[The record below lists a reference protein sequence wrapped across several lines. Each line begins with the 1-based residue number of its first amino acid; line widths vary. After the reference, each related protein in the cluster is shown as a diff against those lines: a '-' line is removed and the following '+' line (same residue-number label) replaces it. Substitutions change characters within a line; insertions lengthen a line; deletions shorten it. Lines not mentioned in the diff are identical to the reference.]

1 MDGRPTADDGA
12 IRTELSRL
20 SGGALVGRIAVD
32 RPAKLNVLNRRLCGR
47 LREAVQALGAREDV
61 RALVLSGVGGR
72 AFIGGADIAEMAAL
86 DPVSARGFIGD
97 LHAVC
102 LAVREAPVPVI
113 ARIEG
118 YCLGGGMEIA
128 ASCDMR
134 AAAAGAV
141 FGMPEVRAGIPSVIE
156 AALLPRLIGWGKTRE
171 LLLTGRTIDAAEA
184 LSCGFIEK
192 LTVRAELDEAVER
205 RLEAIAAAGPR
216 AVRIQKALIR
226 KWEILPLDAAVEAGV
241 DAFAQAYATDEPRRM
256 MEAFLNRPRQ
266 RRG

>member
-1 MDGRPTADDGA
+1 
-12 IRTELSRL
+12 
-20 SGGALVGRIAVD
+20 
-32 RPAKLNVLNRRLCGR
+32 
-47 LREAVQALGAREDV
+47 
-61 RALVLSGVGGR
+61 
-72 AFIGGADIAEMAAL
+72 
-86 DPVSARGFIGD
+86 
-97 LHAVC
+97 
-102 LAVREAPVPVI
+102 
-113 ARIEG
+113 
-118 YCLGGGMEIA
+118 
-128 ASCDMR
+128 MR

-226 KWEILPLDAAVEAGV
+226 KMGNLAP
-241 DAFAQAYATDEPRRM
+241 
-256 MEAFLNRPRQ
+256 
-266 RRG
+266 